1 MFHFKS
7 KSAPKLPQSDIIS
20 LYLTDNITQRI
31 KEVQMPI
38 KLALGYAMPN
48 TDLAQAAAQIK
59 AALPSDAV
67 LIMASSSGLLC
78 SKDANVERQSFY
90 GDGLDGQGVSLM
102 LFSSNM
108 IADIY
113 TTKLDLGIAMAESSE
128 QIAHIENEVRKV
140 RVPFKVESYDTLG
153 YVLVD
158 GLSGSESFLME
169 AIYNVGKLACLY
181 VGGSAGGKLDF
192 KNTYIFD
199 NTSVVQGA
207 AVITYVK
214 LKPNYRFGIFKT
226 QNFQATDTKFVVL
239 DSNVKARTI
248 SKFLDNN
255 YSAINVLDALARHF
269 GCAVEQVPQMMESYA
284 FGIKINDAI
293 YVRSIAQFDIAQ
305 KHIATYCDVDSAEEL
320 TLLKRVDFIQSTNA
334 DYEQFSR
341 NKPKPI
347 GAIFNDCILRRLH
360 NASALGSLKTF
371 RDFPVVGF
379 STFGELLGVN
389 INETLSAVFFY
400 RLDNAQADFSDEIL
414 DSFHIQYSQ
423 FKSYFLYKRLMRLKL
438 INNINELM
446 LSQLKDSIP
455 TFTNVA
461 GALRSAGKDFSDMGH
476 NLDEVNTQFNAF
488 SQQLEDRMQTG
499 SQDMNLEDRVSHLL
513 EQIGDLNRVLDIIS
527 GIADQTNLLALN
539 AAIEAARAGEH
550 GRGFAVVADEVR
562 NLAERTQKSLDD
574 TSASVKSVIENV
586 HTINKSAKNASLGML
601 DISEH
606 SKNISSTI
614 HTLIQNSKTLSNEMN
629 EKVGISEQI
638 EAELQKISVYENV
651 LETLHKSHN

>member
-1 MFHFKS
+1 M
-7 KSAPKLPQSDIIS
+7 
-20 LYLTDNITQRI
+20 
-31 KEVQMPI
+31 
-38 KLALGYAMPN
+38 
-48 TDLAQAAAQIK
+48 
-59 AALPSDAV
+59 
-67 LIMASSSGLLC
+67 
-78 SKDANVERQSFY
+78 
-90 GDGLDGQGVSLM
+90 
-102 LFSSNM
+102 
-108 IADIY
+108 
-113 TTKLDLGIAMAESSE
+113 
-128 QIAHIENEVRKV
+128 
-140 RVPFKVESYDTLG
+140 
-153 YVLVD
+153 
-158 GLSGSESFLME
+158 
-169 AIYNVGKLACLY
+169 
-181 VGGSAGGKLDF
+181 
-192 KNTYIFD
+192 
-199 NTSVVQGA
+199 
-207 AVITYVK
+207 ITYVK

-248 SKFLDNN
+248 SKFLDSN
-255 YSAINVLDALARHF
+255 YSAINMLDALARHF
-269 GCAVEQVPQMMESYA
+269 GCAIEQVPQMMESYA

-360 NASALGSLKTF
+360 NASALGSLKIF

>member
-48 TDLAQAAAQIK
+48 TDLAQTAAQIK

-140 RVPFKVESYDTLG
+140 RVPFKVESYDTLS

-248 SKFLDNN
+248 SKFLDSN

-269 GCAVEQVPQMMESYA
+269 GCAIEQVPQMMESYA

-320 TLLKRVDFIQSTNA
+320 TLLKRVDFIQSTDA

-614 HTLIQNSKTLSNEMN
+614 HTLIQNSKTISNEMN